1 MCNTSHADGILAGK
15 PSNTFYM
22 AFQKVLH
29 GFVKN
34 GGKPSKIK
42 INRKIF
48 GFTEINIYL
57 CTKRI

>member
-1 MCNTSHADGILAGK
+1 MK

-57 CTKRI
+57 CTKIENMRVISFGI